1 MCLSDHELLETVC
14 SVELKLLELSCEK
27 KIPYQLS
34 LSIGQ
39 SRSAVIGSYMM

>member
-1 MCLSDHELLETVC
+1 MRLSDHELLETLC
-14 SVELKLLELSCEK
+14 SVELKLFYHVKK

>member
-1 MCLSDHELLETVC
+1 MRLSDHELLETLC
-14 SVELKLLELSCEK
+14 SVELKLFYHVK

>member
-14 SVELKLLELSCEK
+14 SVELKLLSCEK